1 MRAKLSAN
9 SLEHLFELRL
19 QFLKSLKKN
28 VPGSVHEFPMDPS
41 SKQSQIILRETALRG
56 VEEMFEALQLLKN
69 TKPHR
74 KTEVS
79 EFDRE
84 YFLEEVVDAFNYFF
98 NMLLY
103 VGVTPEEFVNAYE
116 KKHKIILRRI
126 EEGY

>member
-1 MRAKLSAN
+1 MSAN
-9 SLEHLFELRL
+9 SLEHLFDLRMK
-19 QFLKSLKKN
+19 FLSSLKKN

-74 KTEVS
+74 KTDVS

-103 VGVTPEEFVNAYE
+103 VGVTPEEFVQAYE